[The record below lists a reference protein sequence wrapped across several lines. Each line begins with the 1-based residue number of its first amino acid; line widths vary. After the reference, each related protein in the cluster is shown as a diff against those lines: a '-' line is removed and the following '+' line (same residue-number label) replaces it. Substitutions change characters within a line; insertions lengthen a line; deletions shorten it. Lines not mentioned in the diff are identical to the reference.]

1 MATVV
6 AVVLLPLV
14 AVDAVVVAAFTRNI
28 FGSVVLLLVLIED
41 AAFSLLFSMG
51 GMLITDGTLL
61 TTLLMVLFSEIFPL
75 MCLGS
80 V

>member
-28 FGSVVLLLVLIED
+28 FGSVVLLLVLIDD